1 MKQQTSAFHR
11 AARAAVQKL
20 IQKEAAPRVEGCIGW
35 WLYQP
40 RRPDKA
46 LPTQAPKKE

>member
-20 IQKEAAPRVEGCIGW
+20 IQREAEPRVEGCSFIW
-35 WLYQP
+35 AYQP

-46 LPTQAPKKE
+46 LPTQATKKE